1 MTLTISNLVPVSDG
15 FLCGVTIRHEKA
27 GWVRFATLLI
37 PWDNLLA
44 RENVRALLAAN
55 ETEVALPYIETEPLF

>member
-1 MTLTISNLVPVSDG
+1 MTLTINTLVATAEG
-15 FLCGVTIRHEKA
+15 FECGVTVRHKA

-37 PWDNLLA
+37 PWDNLLR

-55 ETEVALPYIETEPLF
+55 ETETYLPYVDTEPLF